1 MFGHLVFLCGC
12 INLGWSL
19 PTLLFQA
26 WCWGSWGSWR
36 TSQVLR
42 STRFSYTHLSSIAT
56 VGLWAGQDL
65 FLLILE
71 VFRWSLSWR
80 FSFFARI
87 DPYIWHFFSVGWDN
101 RGRGQ
106 LQIPLWRLH
115 VSCIYHLKH
124 RHNLLDPDIRC
135 MLTPERSI
143 QIQRS
148 IGADIMMQVLHRESI
163 FNACHER
170 PTYICSWMML
180 LTLDMRTK
188 TDLKK
193 QDTGLW
199 GGWTGEHS
207 LWVFENGVGCWSEPA
222 LFHKVS
228 LCPPSTWPPKPVS
241 HSAGRAGGG

>member
-1 MFGHLVFLCGC
+1 MWPWQVYVTLTGFMWPWQVFL
-12 INLGWSL
+12 W
-19 PTLLFQA
+19 PWQ
-26 WCWGSWGSWR
+26 
-36 TSQVLR
+36 
-42 STRFSYTHLSSIAT
+42 
-56 VGLWAGQDL
+56 
-65 FLLILE
+65 IL
-71 VFRWSLSWR
+71 
-80 FSFFARI
+80 
-87 DPYIWHFFSVGWDN
+87 
-101 RGRGQ
+101 
-106 LQIPLWRLH
+106 
-115 VSCIYHLKH
+115 C
-124 RHNLLDPDIRC
+124 DPDRFYVTLTDFIWLWNILYDPDRC

-207 LWVFENGVGCWSEPA
+207 LWVFDNGVGCWSEPA